1 MAKSSDQQKW
11 AELKLLLDEKA
22 DQYNT
27 PEFISADPI
36 SIPHQLSKKEDIEII
51 GFIIASIAWGNRL
64 AILKSGDKLLKIMGY
79 EPYEFVKHA
88 SKKELNELQFVHRT
102 FNKTDLA
109 FFIYT
114 LRNLYAKNIG
124 LEGAFG
130 GSGFKG
136 TIKDRI
142 IHFRNTLFET
152 PHEKRSEKHISSPL
166 SNSACKRIN
175 MYLRWMVRNDKRKVD
190 FGIWKSIPMRELYM
204 PLDVHTGRVAR
215 DLGLLSRTKDDWQA
229 LEELMAVLQKMD
241 AKDPVKYDFALF
253 GIGVN
258 EYKKGVRS

>member
-1 MAKSSDQQKW
+1 MARSSDSAKKK
-11 AELKLLLDEKA
+11 ELKLLLDEKA

-27 PEFISADPI
+27 PEFIAADPI
-36 SIPHQLSKKEDIEII
+36 SIPHRLSKKEDIEII
-51 GFIIASIAWGNRL
+51 GFIIASIAWGNRS
-64 AILKSGDKLLKIMGY
+64 AILKSGEKLLDIMGY
-79 EPYEFVKHA
+79 EPYEYIKHA
-88 SKKELNELQFVHRT
+88 SKKDLNDLNFVHRT
-102 FNKTDLA
+102 FNKTDLT
-109 FFIYT
+109 FFIHT
-114 LRNLYAKNIG
+114 LRNLYAQKTG

-130 GSGFKG
+130 GAAFQG

-142 IHFRNTLFET
+142 IHFRNTLFEIT
-152 PHEKRSEKHISSPL
+152 HEKRSEKHVSSPL

-190 FGIWKSIPMRELYM
+190 FGIWKSIPMADLYL

-215 DLGLLSRTKDDWQA
+215 DLGLLNRTKDDWQA
-229 LEELMAVLQKMD
+229 LEELMAVLQTFD

-258 EYKKGVRS
+258 EYKKEVRG